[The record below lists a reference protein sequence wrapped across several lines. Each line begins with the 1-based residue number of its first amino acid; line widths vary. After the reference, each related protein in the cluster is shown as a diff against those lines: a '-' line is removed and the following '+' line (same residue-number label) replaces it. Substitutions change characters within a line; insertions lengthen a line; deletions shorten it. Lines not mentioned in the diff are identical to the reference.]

1 MKLAKILPT
10 AAGVIALTATVAF
23 AQEDRERE
31 EDLFSRTVI
40 TVSQLKGAPAGTLA
54 ATPAVA
60 TDACYQVHIRRGETT
75 HQVLID
81 AYTGKVITKHHV
93 A

>member
-31 EDLFSRTVI
+31 EGAFSRTVI
-40 TVSQLKGAPAGTLA
+40 TVSPLKSAPAGTTT

-60 TDACYQVHIRRGETT
+60 AAACYQVQIRRGETT

-81 AYTGKVITKHHV
+81 AYTGKVLDKRGV